1 MRPLAAHA
9 GKIRGLKLSGGIGG
23 LVAIQL
29 LATFAVQIIVLRV
42 VGAGRETDAF
52 IGAQTIPL
60 LTASI
65 VGTAL
70 QSVWQPRLAIAAS
83 VDWQAQLERAL
94 AMSCAIIL
102 PIALLFGAASGPL
115 IDGLFGSF
123 DPAQVELTL
132 TLTRITLVG
141 LPFNILA
148 LILAAGGRAIGKFVA
163 VEAVPALLSL
173 LSLAAIGVL
182 LPSTGIEGATWFLSI
197 RGVAT
202 FLLLWIMLGYP
213 LPRNLRDERFSA
225 TVRGAF
231 ALMGGSSFYKLGPLV
246 DRYWGARA
254 PSGQLT
260 LYNLAQSGVG
270 AAASLLE
277 RAIALPVVPR
287 LSRDLHNGNNEMV
300 RRYYRRALAL
310 IWMTVL
316 LCMIIGCLGALS
328 AEAFIID
335 LLHIDDS
342 QFLFLLMLGFAFS
355 GFLGVAAGGAVIN
368 SIFYS
373 MGDVKTPISVGTAG
387 FFLGVAIKSAAFLSD
402 GLVAMAV
409 GTSVYYTITMVVMVT
424 ILERRL
430 NAREPR

>member
-1 MRPLAAHA
+1 MRSLAAHA
-9 GKIRGLKLSGGIGG
+9 GKIRGLKLSGSIGG

-29 LATFAVQIIVLRV
+29 LATFAVQIIVLHV
-42 VGAGRETDAF
+42 VGAGRDTDAF

-83 VDWQAQLERAL
+83 ADWRAELERAL
-94 AMSCAIIL
+94 AMSCVIVL
-102 PIALLFGAASGPL
+102 PITLLLGAVSRPVIHGVFE
-115 IDGLFGSF
+115 GFE
-123 DPAQVELTL
+123 PAQAELTL
-132 TLTRITLVG
+132 TLTRITLIG

-148 LILAAGGRAIGKFVA
+148 LILAAGGRAIGRFIT

-182 LPSTGIEGATWFLSI
+182 LPSTGIDGATWILSI

-202 FLLLWIMLGYP
+202 CVLLWVVLGYP
-213 LPRNLRDERFSA
+213 LPRNLHDERLGA
-225 TVRGAF
+225 TVRGVF

-287 LSRDLHNGNNEMV
+287 LSRYLHNGDNAMV
-300 RRYYRRALAL
+300 RKYYRRALVL
-310 IWMTVL
+310 IWTTVL
-316 LCMIIGCLGALS
+316 LCLIIGYLGALW

-335 LLHIDDS
+335 LLNIDES
-342 QFLFLLMLGFAFS
+342 QFLFLALLGFAFC
-355 GFLGVAAGGAVIN
+355 GFLGVAAGGVVIN

-373 MGDVKTPISVGTAG
+373 MGDVKTPISVGSAG

-402 GLVAMAV
+402 GLVAMAA
-409 GTSVYYTITMVVMVT
+409 GTSVYYIMTMVVMVT

-430 NAREPR
+430 NAREPI